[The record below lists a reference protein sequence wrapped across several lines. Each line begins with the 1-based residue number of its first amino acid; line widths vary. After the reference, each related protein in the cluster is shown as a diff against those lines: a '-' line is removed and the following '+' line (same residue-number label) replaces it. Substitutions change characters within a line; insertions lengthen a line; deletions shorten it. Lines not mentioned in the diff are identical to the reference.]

1 MTTMSITRALTR
13 AKTIE
18 KQLAR
23 LVESQYVVTLMKRE
37 VDDVSDV
44 YQDNLKMTQSNFD
57 QFNDL
62 FAELNNIKAAVRKSN
77 EVTKVVIG
85 GEELSVADALVYKNT
100 IVYRNNFLD
109 RITRENRNAESR
121 VEQSK
126 ISADTKFASV
136 RENLIKNSQGQ
147 DVSEDYLKTV
157 LTEEER
163 RLKKAIVEVKVSGIN
178 NVNEYIEAERK
189 RIDTFIEE
197 VDYVCLNL
205 MPLPLL
211 NSNLTIRVL

>member
-44 YQDNLKMTQSNFD
+44 YQDNLNMTKANFD

-85 GEELSVADALVYKNT
+85 GEELTVADALVYKNT

-126 ISADTKFASV
+126 INADNKFASV

-178 NVNEYIEAERK
+178 NVNEFIEAERK
-189 RIDTFIEE
+189 RIDTFLEE
-197 VDYVCLNL
+197 VDYVLSE
-205 MPLPLL
+205 
-211 NSNLTIRVL
+211 SNATTIIEF

>member
-1 MTTMSITRALTR
+1 MSITRALTR

-18 KQLAR
+18 KQLTR

-37 VDDVSDV
+37 VDDATDV
-44 YQDNLKMTQSNFD
+44 FKDNLKMTQSNFD
-57 QFNDL
+57 QFNAL

-85 GEELSVADALVYKNT
+85 GEELTVADALVYKNT

-197 VDYVCLNL
+197 VDYVLSE
-205 MPLPLL
+205 
-211 NSNLTIRVL
+211 SNATTIIEF

>member
-23 LVESQYVVTLMKRE
+23 LVESQFVVTLMKRE
-37 VDDVSDV
+37 VDDVTDV

-57 QFNDL
+57 QFNAL

-85 GEELSVADALVYKNT
+85 GEELTVADALVYKNT

-163 RLKKAIVEVKVSGIN
+163 RLKKAIVEVKVSGIKD
-178 NVNEYIEAERK
+178 VNDYIEAERK
-189 RIDTFIEE
+189 RIDTFLEE
-197 VDYVCLNL
+197 VDYVLSE
-205 MPLPLL
+205 
-211 NSNLTIRVL
+211 SNATTIIEF

>member
-18 KQLAR
+18 KQLGR

-126 ISADTKFASV
+126 INADNKFASV

-189 RIDTFIEE
+189 RINTFIEE
-197 VDYVCLNL
+197 VDYVLSE
-205 MPLPLL
+205 
-211 NSNLTIRVL
+211 SNATTIIEF

>member
-23 LVESQYVVTLMKRE
+23 LVESQFVVTLMKRE
-37 VDDVSDV
+37 VDDESDV
-44 YQDNLKMTQSNFD
+44 YQDNLKMTKSNFD

-126 ISADTKFASV
+126 INADNKFATV

-197 VDYVCLNL
+197 VDYVLSE
-205 MPLPLL
+205 
-211 NSNLTIRVL
+211 SNATTIIEF

>member
-23 LVESQYVVTLMKRE
+23 LVESQFVVTLMKRE
-37 VDDVSDV
+37 VDDESDV
-44 YQDNLKMTQSNFD
+44 FKDNLKMTQANFD

-85 GEELSVADALVYKNT
+85 GEELTVADALVYKNT

-189 RIDTFIEE
+189 RIDTFLEE
-197 VDYVCLNL
+197 VDYVLSE
-205 MPLPLL
+205 
-211 NSNLTIRVL
+211 SNATTVIEF

>member
-23 LVESQYVVTLMKRE
+23 LVESQFVVTLMKRE
-37 VDDVSDV
+37 VDDESDV
-44 YQDNLKMTQSNFD
+44 YQDNLKMTKSNFD

-100 IVYRNNFLD
+100 IAYRNSFLD

-189 RIDTFIEE
+189 RIDTFLEE
-197 VDYVCLNL
+197 VDYVLSE
-205 MPLPLL
+205 
-211 NSNLTIRVL
+211 SNATTIIEF

>member
-23 LVESQYVVTLMKRE
+23 LVESQFVVTLMKRE

-44 YQDNLKMTQSNFD
+44 YQDNLKMTKSNFD

-126 ISADTKFASV
+126 INADNKFASV

-163 RLKKAIVEVKVSGIN
+163 RLKKAIIEVKVSGIN

-197 VDYVCLNL
+197 VDYVLSE
-205 MPLPLL
+205 
-211 NSNLTIRVL
+211 SNATTIIEF

>member
-18 KQLAR
+18 KQLTR

-44 YQDNLKMTQSNFD
+44 FKDNLKMTQSNFD

-85 GEELSVADALVYKNT
+85 GEELTVADALVYKNT

-147 DVSEDYLKTV
+147 DISEDYLKTV

-189 RIDTFIEE
+189 RIDTFLEE
-197 VDYVCLNL
+197 VDYVLSE
-205 MPLPLL
+205 
-211 NSNLTIRVL
+211 SNATTIIEF

>member
-1 MTTMSITRALTR
+1 MSITRALTR

-18 KQLAR
+18 KQLTR

-37 VDDVSDV
+37 VDDESDV
-44 YQDNLKMTQSNFD
+44 FKDNLKMTKSNFD

-85 GEELSVADALVYKNT
+85 GEELTVADALVYKNT

-189 RIDTFIEE
+189 RIDTFLEE
-197 VDYVCLNL
+197 VDYVLSE
-205 MPLPLL
+205 
-211 NSNLTIRVL
+211 SNATTIIEF

>member
-18 KQLAR
+18 KQLTR

-37 VDDVSDV
+37 VDDVTDV
-44 YQDNLKMTQSNFD
+44 YQDNLKMTKSNFD

-109 RITRENRNAESR
+109 CITRENRNAESC

-126 ISADTKFASV
+126 INADNKFASV

-163 RLKKAIVEVKVSGIN
+163 RLKKAIIEVKVSGIN

-197 VDYVCLNL
+197 VDYVLSE
-205 MPLPLL
+205 
-211 NSNLTIRVL
+211 SNATTIIEF

>member
-23 LVESQYVVTLMKRE
+23 LVESQFVVTLMKRE
-37 VDDVSDV
+37 VDNRTNV
-44 YQDNLKMTQSNFD
+44 YQDNMNMTKANFD

-62 FAELNNIKAAVRKSN
+62 FAELNRIKAAVRKSN

-126 ISADTKFASV
+126 INYDNKFATV
-136 RENLIKNSQGQ
+136 RENFIKSSQGQ
-147 DVSEDYLKTV
+147 DVNENYVNTV

-163 RLKKAIVEVKVSGIN
+163 RLKAAIVEVKVSGIN
-178 NVNEYIEAERK
+178 NVNEFIEAERK
-189 RIDTFIEE
+189 RIDTFLEE
-197 VDYVCLNL
+197 VDYVLSE
-205 MPLPLL
+205 
-211 NSNLTIRVL
+211 SNATTIIEF

>member
-18 KQLAR
+18 KQLTR

-37 VDDVSDV
+37 VDDATDV
-44 YQDNLKMTQSNFD
+44 FKDNLKMTQSNFD

-85 GEELSVADALVYKNT
+85 GEELTVADALVYKNT

-163 RLKKAIVEVKVSGIN
+163 RLKKAIVEVKVSGIKD
-178 NVNEYIEAERK
+178 VNDYIEAERK

-197 VDYVCLNL
+197 VDYVLSE
-205 MPLPLL
+205 
-211 NSNLTIRVL
+211 SNATTIIEF

>member
-23 LVESQYVVTLMKRE
+23 LVESQFVVTLMKRE
-37 VDDVSDV
+37 VDDITDV
-44 YQDNLKMTQSNFD
+44 YQDNLKMTQANFD

-100 IVYRNNFLD
+100 IAYRNSFLD

-126 ISADTKFASV
+126 INADNKFASV

-163 RLKKAIVEVKVSGIN
+163 RLKKAIVEVKVSGIKD
-178 NVNEYIEAERK
+178 VNDYIEAERK

-197 VDYVCLNL
+197 VDYVLSE
-205 MPLPLL
+205 
-211 NSNLTIRVL
+211 SNATTIIEF

>member
-18 KQLAR
+18 KQLTR

-37 VDDVSDV
+37 VDDESDV
-44 YQDNLKMTQSNFD
+44 YQDNLKMTKSNFD

-163 RLKKAIVEVKVSGIN
+163 RLKKAIVEVKVSGIKD
-178 NVNEYIEAERK
+178 VNEYIEAERK

-197 VDYVCLNL
+197 VDYVLSE
-205 MPLPLL
+205 
-211 NSNLTIRVL
+211 SNATTIIEF

>member
-18 KQLAR
+18 KQLTR

-44 YQDNLKMTQSNFD
+44 FKDNLKMTKSNFD

-85 GEELSVADALVYKNT
+85 GEELTVADALVYKNT

-126 ISADTKFASV
+126 INADNKFASV

-178 NVNEYIEAERK
+178 NVNEFIEAERK

-197 VDYVCLNL
+197 VDYVLSE
-205 MPLPLL
+205 
-211 NSNLTIRVL
+211 SNATTIIEF

>member
-23 LVESQYVVTLMKRE
+23 LVEGQFVVTLMKRE
-37 VDDVSDV
+37 VDDVTDV
-44 YQDNLKMTQSNFD
+44 FKDNLKMTQSNFD

-62 FAELNNIKAAVRKSN
+62 FAELNRIKAAVRKSN

-197 VDYVCLNL
+197 VDYVLSE
-205 MPLPLL
+205 
-211 NSNLTIRVL
+211 SNATTIIEF

>member
-23 LVESQYVVTLMKRE
+23 LVESQFVVTLMKRE
-37 VDDVSDV
+37 VDDESDV
-44 YQDNLKMTQSNFD
+44 YQDNLKMTKSNFD

-85 GEELSVADALVYKNT
+85 GEELTVADALVYKNT

-197 VDYVCLNL
+197 VDYVLSE
-205 MPLPLL
+205 
-211 NSNLTIRVL
+211 SNATTIIEF

>member
-23 LVESQYVVTLMKRE
+23 LVESQFVVTLMKRE
-37 VDDVSDV
+37 VDNATDVFK
-44 YQDNLKMTQSNFD
+44 DNLKMTKANFD

-85 GEELSVADALVYKNT
+85 GEELTVADALVYKNT
-100 IVYRNNFLD
+100 IIHRSNFLD
-109 RITRENRNAESR
+109 TITRENRTADSR

-126 ISADTKFASV
+126 INADNKFATV
-136 RENLIKNSQGQ
+136 RENFIKSTQGQ
-147 DVSEDYLKTV
+147 DMSEDYIKTV

-163 RLKKAIVEVKVSGIN
+163 RLQAALVEVKVTGIK
-178 NVNEYIEAERK
+178 NVSEYIEAERK

-197 VDYVCLNL
+197 VDYVLSE
-205 MPLPLL
+205 
-211 NSNLTIRVL
+211 SNATTIIEF

>member
-23 LVESQYVVTLMKRE
+23 LVESQFVVTLMKRE

-44 YQDNLKMTQSNFD
+44 FKDNLKMTQSNFD

-85 GEELSVADALVYKNT
+85 GEELTVADALVYKNT
-100 IVYRNNFLD
+100 IAYRNSFLD

-157 LTEEER
+157 LTEEDR
-163 RLKKAIVEVKVSGIN
+163 RLKKAIVEVKVSGIKD
-178 NVNEYIEAERK
+178 VNDYIEAERK

-197 VDYVCLNL
+197 VDYVLSE
-205 MPLPLL
+205 
-211 NSNLTIRVL
+211 SNATTIIEF

>member
-23 LVESQYVVTLMKRE
+23 LVESQFVVTLMKRE
-37 VDDVSDV
+37 VDDESDV
-44 YQDNLKMTQSNFD
+44 YQDNLKMTKANFD

-85 GEELSVADALVYKNT
+85 GEELTVADALVYKNT

-126 ISADTKFASV
+126 INADNKFASV

-189 RIDTFIEE
+189 RIDTFLEE
-197 VDYVCLNL
+197 VDYVLSE
-205 MPLPLL
+205 
-211 NSNLTIRVL
+211 SNATTIIEF

>member
-23 LVESQYVVTLMKRE
+23 LVESQFVVTLMKRE
-37 VDDVSDV
+37 VDDVTDV
-44 YQDNLKMTQSNFD
+44 FKDNLKMTQSNFD

-85 GEELSVADALVYKNT
+85 GEELTVADALVYKNT
-100 IVYRNNFLD
+100 IVYRNSFLD

-126 ISADTKFASV
+126 ISADTKFATV

-178 NVNEYIEAERK
+178 NVNEFIEAERK

-197 VDYVCLNL
+197 VDYVLSE
-205 MPLPLL
+205 
-211 NSNLTIRVL
+211 SNATTIIEF

>member
-18 KQLAR
+18 KQLTR

-37 VDDVSDV
+37 VDDTTDV
-44 YQDNLKMTQSNFD
+44 FKDNLKMTQSNFD

-85 GEELSVADALVYKNT
+85 GEELTVADALVYKNT

-163 RLKKAIVEVKVSGIN
+163 RLKKAIVEVKVSGIKD
-178 NVNEYIEAERK
+178 VNDYIEAERK

-197 VDYVCLNL
+197 VDYVLSE
-205 MPLPLL
+205 
-211 NSNLTIRVL
+211 SNATTIIEF

>member
-18 KQLAR
+18 KQLTR

-37 VDDVSDV
+37 VDDATDV
-44 YQDNLKMTQSNFD
+44 FKDNLKMTQANFD

-85 GEELSVADALVYKNT
+85 GEELTVADALVYKNT

-197 VDYVCLNL
+197 VDYVLSE
-205 MPLPLL
+205 
-211 NSNLTIRVL
+211 SNATTIIEF

>member
-18 KQLAR
+18 KQLTR

-37 VDDVSDV
+37 VDDATDV
-44 YQDNLKMTQSNFD
+44 FKDNLKMTQSNFD

-85 GEELSVADALVYKNT
+85 GEELTVADALVYKNT
-100 IVYRNNFLD
+100 IAYRNSFLD

-126 ISADTKFASV
+126 INADTKFASV

-197 VDYVCLNL
+197 VDYVLSE
-205 MPLPLL
+205 
-211 NSNLTIRVL
+211 SNATTIIEF

>member
-1 MTTMSITRALTR
+1 MSITRALTR

-62 FAELNNIKAAVRKSN
+62 FAELNNIKASVRKSN

-85 GEELSVADALVYKNT
+85 GEELTVADALVYKNT
-100 IVYRNNFLD
+100 IVYRSNFLD

-126 ISADTKFASV
+126 INADNKFASV

-163 RLKKAIVEVKVSGIN
+163 RLKKAIIEVKVSGIN

-197 VDYVCLNL
+197 VDYVLSE
-205 MPLPLL
+205 
-211 NSNLTIRVL
+211 SNATTIIEF

>member
-23 LVESQYVVTLMKRE
+23 LVESQFVVTLMKRE

-44 YQDNLKMTQSNFD
+44 FKDNLKMTKSNFD

-126 ISADTKFASV
+126 INADNKFASV

-163 RLKKAIVEVKVSGIN
+163 RLKKAIIEVKVSGIN
-178 NVNEYIEAERK
+178 NVNEYIDAERK
-189 RIDTFIEE
+189 RIDTFLEE
-197 VDYVCLNL
+197 VDYVLSE
-205 MPLPLL
+205 
-211 NSNLTIRVL
+211 SNATTIIEF

>member
-23 LVESQYVVTLMKRE
+23 LVESQFVVTLMKRE
-37 VDDVSDV
+37 VDDATDV

-57 QFNDL
+57 QFNGL
-62 FAELNNIKAAVRKSN
+62 FAELNNIKVAVRKSN

-85 GEELSVADALVYKNT
+85 GEELTVADALVYKNT

-197 VDYVCLNL
+197 VDYVLSE
-205 MPLPLL
+205 
-211 NSNLTIRVL
+211 SNATTIIEF

>member
-23 LVESQYVVTLMKRE
+23 LVESQFVVTLMKRE

-85 GEELSVADALVYKNT
+85 GEELTVADALVYKNT

-163 RLKKAIVEVKVSGIN
+163 RLKKAIVEVKVSGIKD
-178 NVNEYIEAERK
+178 VNDYIEAERK

-197 VDYVCLNL
+197 VDYVLSE
-205 MPLPLL
+205 
-211 NSNLTIRVL
+211 SNATTIIEF

>member
-23 LVESQYVVTLMKRE
+23 LVESQFVVTLMKRE

-44 YQDNLKMTQSNFD
+44 YQDNLKMTKSNFD

-126 ISADTKFASV
+126 ISADTKFATV

-163 RLKKAIVEVKVSGIN
+163 RLKKAIIEVKVSGIN
-178 NVNEYIEAERK
+178 NINEFIEAERK
-189 RIDTFIEE
+189 RIDTFLEE
-197 VDYVCLNL
+197 VDYVLSE
-205 MPLPLL
+205 
-211 NSNLTIRVL
+211 SNATTIIEF

>member
-13 AKTIE
+13 VKTIE

-23 LVESQYVVTLMKRE
+23 LVEGQFVVTLMKRE

-44 YQDNLKMTQSNFD
+44 FKDNLKMTQSNFD

-85 GEELSVADALVYKNT
+85 GDELTVADALVYKNT
-100 IVYRNNFLD
+100 IVYRNSFLD

-178 NVNEYIEAERK
+178 NVNEFIEAERK
-189 RIDTFIEE
+189 RINTFFEE
-197 VDYVCLNL
+197 VDYVLSE
-205 MPLPLL
+205 
-211 NSNLTIRVL
+211 SNATTIIEF

>member
-23 LVESQYVVTLMKRE
+23 LVESQFVVTLMKRE
-37 VDDVSDV
+37 VDDESDV
-44 YQDNLKMTQSNFD
+44 FKDNLKMTKSNFD

-85 GEELSVADALVYKNT
+85 GEELTVADALVYKNT

-126 ISADTKFASV
+126 INYDNKFATV
-136 RENLIKNSQGQ
+136 RENFIKSSQGQ

-163 RLKKAIVEVKVSGIN
+163 RLKKAIIEVKVSGIN
-178 NVNEYIEAERK
+178 NVNEFIEAERK
-189 RIDTFIEE
+189 RIDTFLEE
-197 VDYVCLNL
+197 VDYVLSE
-205 MPLPLL
+205 
-211 NSNLTIRVL
+211 SNATTIIEF

>member
-37 VDDVSDV
+37 VDDVSDIFK
-44 YQDNLKMTQSNFD
+44 DNLKMTKSNFD

-189 RIDTFIEE
+189 RIDTFLEE
-197 VDYVCLNL
+197 VDYVLSE
-205 MPLPLL
+205 
-211 NSNLTIRVL
+211 SNATTIIEF

>member
-23 LVESQYVVTLMKRE
+23 LVESQFVVTLMKRE
-37 VDDVSDV
+37 VDDVTDV
-44 YQDNLKMTQSNFD
+44 YQDNLKMTKSNFD

-85 GEELSVADALVYKNT
+85 GEELTVADALVYKNT
-100 IVYRNNFLD
+100 IVYRNSFLD

-126 ISADTKFASV
+126 INADNKFASV
-136 RENLIKNSQGQ
+136 CENLIKNSQGQ

-163 RLKKAIVEVKVSGIN
+163 RLKKAIIEVKVSGIN

-197 VDYVCLNL
+197 VDYVLSE
-205 MPLPLL
+205 
-211 NSNLTIRVL
+211 SNATTIIEF

>member
-23 LVESQYVVTLMKRE
+23 LVESQFVVTLMKRE
-37 VDDVSDV
+37 VDDESDV
-44 YQDNLKMTQSNFD
+44 FKDNLKITQSNFD

-85 GEELSVADALVYKNT
+85 GEELTVADALVYKNT

-163 RLKKAIVEVKVSGIN
+163 RLKKAIVEVKVSGIKD
-178 NVNEYIEAERK
+178 VNDYIEAERK
-189 RIDTFIEE
+189 RIDTFLEE
-197 VDYVCLNL
+197 VDYVLSE
-205 MPLPLL
+205 
-211 NSNLTIRVL
+211 SNATTVIEF

>member
-23 LVESQYVVTLMKRE
+23 LVESQFVVTLMKRE
-37 VDDVSDV
+37 VDDESDV
-44 YQDNLKMTQSNFD
+44 FKDNLKMTQANFD

-85 GEELSVADALVYKNT
+85 GEELTVADALVYKNT
-100 IVYRNNFLD
+100 IAYRNSFLD

-178 NVNEYIEAERK
+178 NVNDYIEAERK

-197 VDYVCLNL
+197 VDYVLSE
-205 MPLPLL
+205 
-211 NSNLTIRVL
+211 SNATTIIEF

>member
-44 YQDNLKMTQSNFD
+44 FKDNLKMTKSNFD

-85 GEELSVADALVYKNT
+85 GEELTVADALVYKNT

-189 RIDTFIEE
+189 RIDTFLEE
-197 VDYVCLNL
+197 VDYVLSE
-205 MPLPLL
+205 
-211 NSNLTIRVL
+211 SNATTIIEF